1 MRREGD
7 ADRGGCC
14 LPPDDTDGGG
24 RRRSGRVLSA
34 AGLGEEK
41 GRETPVFFS
50 TGHWGLGRGDVDAE
64 GAGPRRTREASGG
77 RRGMK
82 ARGGTT

>member
-1 MRREGD
+1 VTT
-7 ADRGGCC
+7 A
-14 LPPDDTDGGG
+14 DGGGRRRSERVLSAAG

-64 GAGPRRTREASGG
+64 GAGPRRTREVSGG